1 MKITLKTT
9 VEQELN
15 FDTPAYRANDIKAVA
30 ILEDVTIAVTRITW
44 MDGTMTTRM
53 DIEPVDKKQ
62 AMLMTTTAARALL
75 ETDYKEITKAQF
87 FQHVEA
93 MQDDLMTQL
102 LNLKTT

>member
-15 FDTPAYRANDIKAVA
+15 FDTPTFRASDIKAVA
-30 ILEDVTIAVTRITW
+30 ILEDITIAVTRITW
-44 MDGTMTTRM
+44 MDDSITSRIE
-53 DIEPVDKKQ
+53 IEPVDKKQ

-75 ETDYKEITKAQF
+75 ESDYKEITKAEF
-87 FQHVEA
+87 FQWIET

-102 LNLKTT
+102 LNLKTL